1 MDAMSFKQLVEKIDS
16 GEKSPFAPTYK
27 KWFFEHVD
35 HVYDGILECS
45 MEDGLSEEAAR
56 EKAKLQLGTNEN
68 LKAMARSGELDE
80 LAERVFAEYSFYTLS
95 LLLGSC

>member
-1 MDAMSFKQLVEKIDS
+1 
-16 GEKSPFAPTYK
+16 
-27 KWFFEHVD
+27 
-35 HVYDGILECS
+35 

-95 LLLGSC
+95 LLLGSFGSLDTSTNKRIH